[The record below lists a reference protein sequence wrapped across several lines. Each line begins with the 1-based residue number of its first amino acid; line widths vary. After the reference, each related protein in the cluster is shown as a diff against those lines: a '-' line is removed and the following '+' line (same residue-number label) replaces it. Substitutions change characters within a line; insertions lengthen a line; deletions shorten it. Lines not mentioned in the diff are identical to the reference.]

1 NGQQEML
8 LVAVDPLNTVTL
20 PVVLKSTV
28 LAKREVRMVQ
38 SLDVA
43 KAHSEQKLF
52 TVLKKGDQL
61 KVQDITTSDVKL
73 YDSLQKAYL
82 LMATLS
88 NNKTLTE
95 FSWIL
100 EWPKLKAKERR
111 EKYSKYACHEL
122 NFFLH
127 QKDLGFFNEVVKP
140 YLASKKDKTF
150 MDEWLL
156 GVNLEK
162 YLEPF
167 AFSQLNDVEKILLA
181 RRGPAELEKMRR
193 YIKDK
198 NDLII
203 PNPERYSRLF
213 DAAIMNSQLEAGRDK
228 LGIQRGRQ
236 QAMNQLQ
243 DQLMRLGTLQQA
255 QQEDVATGGIGGG
268 GFANAPGAAPA
279 PPRPTSSTVSR
290 SASNLNSVSG
300 RKLAEK
306 AKKELSALKGDF
318 DSRRTRDQFAGETK
332 LHYEQQFKGKNN
344 FFTDTSKKR
353 QEVRQLFR
361 KLPAAKE
368 WAENNYYKLTI
379 AQQNA
384 DLMRVNAFWNDY
396 AASPANQPFFSGNF
410 IYATSNFA
418 EMMFALA
425 VIDLPFEEP
434 KHMAETKDRSFQ
446 LTAGEHM

>member
-1 NGQQEML
+1 VPAPGAKRLARPRSLYVQERDIGEEYRYILDRKYATKFPGNMLARPGLLLNPWAIRETSTGRQVAAKGTEFQDLAEELQEAQNGIWYRKPADPSGGGGLNDFSSLDFLKHNSVLLANLKPDKDGVVSVDLTKFNGQQEML

-20 PVVLKSTV
+20 PVALKSTV

-95 FSWIL
+95 FSWVL

-122 NFFLH
+122 NFFLY
-127 QKDLGFFNEVVKP
+127 QKDLGFFNEIVMP
-140 YLASKKDKTF
+140 YLANKKDKRF

-156 GVNLEK
+156 GMNLEK
-162 YLEPF
+162 YLEPL

-203 PNPERYSRLF
+203 PDPERYSRLF
-213 DAAIMNSQLEAGRDK
+213 DAAIMS
-228 LGIQRGRQ
+228 
-236 QAMNQLQ
+236 
-243 DQLMRLGTLQQA
+243 
-255 QQEDVATGGIGGG
+255 
-268 GFANAPGAAPA
+268 
-279 PPRPTSSTVSR
+279 
-290 SASNLNSVSG
+290 
-300 RKLAEK
+300 
-306 AKKELSALKGDF
+306 
-318 DSRRTRDQFAGETK
+318 
-332 LHYEQQFKGKNN
+332 
-344 FFTDTSKKR
+344 
-353 QEVRQLFR
+353 
-361 KLPAAKE
+361 
-368 WAENNYYKLTI
+368 
-379 AQQNA
+379 
-384 DLMRVNAFWNDY
+384 
-396 AASPANQPFFSGNF
+396 
-410 IYATSNFA
+410 
-418 EMMFALA
+418 
-425 VIDLPFEEP
+425 
-434 KHMAETKDRSFQ
+434 
-446 LTAGEHM
+446 